1 MKEIIEIDPDGRG
14 GIYYEVYDK
23 EHANPQNL
31 DGWVGTFTKSELET
45 YKKDCGKYVLIKIQ
59 EGETAQPAPS

>member
-1 MKEIIEIDPDGRG
+1 MIGIVDINPVKVRNWR

-45 YKKDCGKYVLIKIQ
+45 YKKDCGKYVFIKIQ
-59 EGETAQPAPS
+59 EGETA